1 MSADIVFNESNPMK
15 SEKKSE
21 MTGNNSDNNN
31 NSNNNNNN
39 SNNKK
44 SEMITNNFS
53 SNYYNNSK
61 IGQDTELYEK
71 EDEENEITIESI
83 LRNQSKGYTNENI
96 KGQFDSVNKAIKDIN
111 LNIRNTVQEQEFGH
125 QLYETVHNMI
135 KLVGENFRLVIEQN
149 FDLVHARQRC
159 VEFRQR
165 ITEKRNSLKL
175 QTLEKLLEPKEG
187 LYKDDAMTKIEIET
201 ERLEKERQTQV
212 QGKGSEQLS
221 EIEQI
226 NSLFNENIENLITK
240 INREFEKKYYAD
252 LRLYY
257 DKTKKLNTAAVDL
270 YDLDVQ
276 LSQEVVFEML
286 IGNFQSFSL
295 QIVTKVN
302 EFVKSN
308 PTVANVLK
316 EMVIIQATNEEI
328 FNPLANSNLPGVFQI
343 LHDRYHKRSFVNF
356 TTSLIHATSWT
367 LSDEDTK
374 LNPSKGVAQIEE
386 IINTWE
392 STNLWDQMTPD
403 LFFTCLLLKGL
414 SSLQPIKR
422 EAINEAVK
430 FIRMYNEDE
439 ERSIRNFGTTRSLNG
454 SHVSK
459 PIFKHISD
467 FIRREEENR
476 KMGHDFIA
484 AGTTQQSSKTQ
495 QQVPKNAVNSTTNS
509 NSVSNQWS
517 NKNNSFVKTN
527 TEAYH

>member
-1 MSADIVFNESNPMK
+1 
-15 SEKKSE
+15 
-21 MTGNNSDNNN
+21 
-31 NSNNNNNN
+31 
-39 SNNKK
+39 
-44 SEMITNNFS
+44 
-53 SNYYNNSK
+53 
-61 IGQDTELYEK
+61 L
-71 EDEENEITIESI
+71 SI
-83 LRNQSKGYTNENI
+83 
-96 KGQFDSVNKAIKDIN
+96 
-111 LNIRNTVQEQEFGH
+111 
-125 QLYETVHNMI
+125 
-135 KLVGENFRLVIEQN
+135 
-149 FDLVHARQRC
+149 QRC

-212 QGKGSEQLS
+212 QDKGSEQLS

-226 NSLFNENIENLITK
+226 NSSFNENIENLMTK

-257 DKTKKLNTAAVDL
+257 DKTKKLNTVAVDL

-527 TEAYH
+527 TERAASAKESTPMSSADQKVLSPSDNRKKFESEIKKSANYSIQTGKGNIFPYVAVKKLSQICNKCYPENGPRQECNLSFKGLCYQTQCKTCNYYGHTTVNCMQSKTVNGEDF